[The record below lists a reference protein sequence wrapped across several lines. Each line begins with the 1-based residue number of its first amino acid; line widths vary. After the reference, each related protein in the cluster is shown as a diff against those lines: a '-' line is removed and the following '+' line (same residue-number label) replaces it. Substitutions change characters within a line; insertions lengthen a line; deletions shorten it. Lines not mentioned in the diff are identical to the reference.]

1 MYLQFF
7 SDFHETLPFNYD
19 SPVPEGGMR
28 EKGRNGGVIRWSWGR
43 LAKLLGAA
51 YHMIREGTGRGREER
66 GVFRNKHSSVFRRP
80 YLALALRCQEVR
92 IRISFT
98 DFSFKRV

>member
-1 MYLQFF
+1 M
-7 SDFHETLPFNYD
+7 
-19 SPVPEGGMR
+19 
-28 EKGRNGGVIRWSWGR
+28 GR
-43 LAKLLGAA
+43 LAKLPGVP
-51 YHMIREGTGRGREER
+51 YDSRRIREGREER